1 MPAFQ
6 VSLNGK
12 KLCTAGVGAHG
23 VLTTMVTWV
32 RRKGGATREKKQD
45 SVEEEL
51 LLQVGGLITPTQEH
65 VDWVERPLKAGDE
78 VRVKIVGATKVD
90 QPLSRRCPDPA
101 LELRSQQK
109 YCRMLAK
116 KFGWKIVTKG

>member
-6 VSLNGK
+6 VSLNDK
-12 KLCTAGVGAHG
+12 KLCTAGVGEHG

-32 RRKGGATREKKQD
+32 RRKGGATREKKPD

-51 LLQVGGLITPTQEH
+51 SLHVGGLITPKQEH
-65 VDWVERPLKAGDE
+65 VDWVERRLKAGDE
-78 VRVKIVGATKVD
+78 VRVKIVGTTKVD
-90 QPLSRRCPDPA
+90 QPRARRKNDPA
-101 LELRSQQK
+101 RDLRAKKK

-116 KFGWKIVTKG
+116 EFGWKIVTKG

>member
-6 VSLNGK
+6 VSLSGR
-12 KLCTAGVGAHG
+12 KLCTAGVGDHG

-32 RRKGGATREKKQD
+32 RRKGGDTLEKRPD

-51 LLQVGGLITPTQEH
+51 SLHVGGLITPKQEH
-65 VDWVERPLKAGDE
+65 VGWVERPLKAGDE
-78 VRVKIVGATKVD
+78 VRVKIVEAAKVGR
-90 QPLSRRCPDPA
+90 PRERRRRDPA
-101 LELRSQQK
+101 IELRSQKK

-116 KFGWKIVTKG
+116 KFGWKIVAKG